1 MHTTIHR
8 KVSVLAIEHPL
19 EAVVLRV
26 LIVTL
31 GLCLSAYLYLV
42 AASVLN
48 VIAQKEAVSDAVQL
62 ESSIGKLEQ
71 QYFTLSQ
78 DITPEAGTSIG
89 LAPITQTS
97 YVYRPGNVGLG
108 YTTSNEI

>member
-1 MHTTIHR
+1 MHTTIHK
-8 KVSVLAIEHPL
+8 KVSILAIEHPL
-19 EAVVLRV
+19 EVTVLRV
-26 LIVTL
+26 IIGVL
-31 GLCLSAYLYLV
+31 GLCMCAYLYLV

-48 VIAQKEAVSDAVQL
+48 VIAQKEAVSNSVQL
-62 ESSIGKLEQ
+62 ESSIGKLEE
-71 QYFTLSQ
+71 QYFALSQ
-78 DITPEAGTSIG
+78 DIIPSAGTSIG